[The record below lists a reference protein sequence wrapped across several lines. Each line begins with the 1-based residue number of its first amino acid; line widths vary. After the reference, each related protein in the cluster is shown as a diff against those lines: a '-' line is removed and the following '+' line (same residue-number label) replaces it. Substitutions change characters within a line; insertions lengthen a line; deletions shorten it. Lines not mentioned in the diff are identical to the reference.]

1 MVVVHKP
8 WKLLNRN
15 QLLNVKLM
23 KKKVIFILGV
33 VALTTLSFTFSN
45 IERKAG
51 KNENTPTS
59 SVAVDAPAGGFMESS
74 VER

>member
-1 MVVVHKP
+1 
-8 WKLLNRN
+8 
-15 QLLNVKLM
+15 M
-23 KKKVIFILGV
+23 KKKVIFILAI

-59 SVAVDAPAGGFMESS
+59 SVALDAPAGGFMESS
-74 VER
+74 IER